1 MSRPLTLR
9 RRNLLLG
16 SGAAFAAAL
25 TRFGRSGT
33 ARAAGAYGPLVA
45 DPDGIMDLPAG
56 FSYRV
61 LDTFGDAMDDG
72 YVVPSLPDGMAV
84 FPGPDDTI
92 ILMRNHELL
101 FGDGPYPFGEG
112 PPEAYDPLGMGCVTR
127 VVLNARDFTRIS
139 SNLVLCGTVI
149 NCAGG
154 PSPWGWLSCEEA
166 TTPQHGYVFLCDP
179 AAERVQMP
187 RKIAAYGRF
196 KHEAACVDTRT
207 NTMYLTEDQGD
218 GSFYRF
224 VPDDKRE
231 PFVGRFQA
239 LRIVGQDRY
248 EVGDMTR
255 GQVLPVA
262 WVDIKD
268 PDPSS
273 DSVRTQ
279 AQDRG
284 AAVFARGEGLTIF
297 NREIFIV
304 TTSGGPIGRGQIFR
318 LIDSAEAPTIEA
330 LVVTDDTEVMNRPD
344 NITVAP
350 WGEPFFVEDN
360 ADVTHIRTIGPDGE
374 VFTFGRNA
382 LSNSELS
389 GVCFSPDGRAM
400 FVNIQHNNLTLV
412 ITGPFPEAPPPGETD
427 AESSGD
433 DGSSSGGDGSSSS
446 GGDASSGGDSDSL
459 PTTTSAT
466 AEGSSSG
473 QAPDDDPGLG
483 DAGGCN
489 CEVNAGPGLASTAG
503 LALAAMALAPR
514 KAPRTPE
521 T

>member
-1 MSRPLTLR
+1 MSRPVTLR

-16 SGAAFAAAL
+16 SGAAFAAVL
-25 TRFGRSGT
+25 TRFGQSGT

-61 LDTFGDAMDDG
+61 LDSFGDAMDDG

-84 FPGPDDTI
+84 FPGPDNTI

-101 FGDGPYPFGEG
+101 FGDGPYAPGEA
-112 PPEAYDPLGMGCVTR
+112 PPEAYDPIGMGCVTR
-127 VVLNARDFTRIS
+127 VVLDARDFTKIS

-154 PSPWGWLSCEEA
+154 PTPWGWLSCEESTA
-166 TTPQHGYVFLCDP
+166 PQHGYVFLCDP
-179 AAERVQMP
+179 AADSVQMP
-187 RKIAAYGRF
+187 RKITAYGCF
-196 KHEAACVDTRT
+196 KHEAAAIDTRT
-207 NTMYLTEDQGD
+207 NTVYLTEDQSD

-248 EVGDMTR
+248 EAGDMSR

-262 WVDIKD
+262 WVDIEN
-268 PDPSS
+268 PDPTN
-273 DSVRTQ
+273 DSVRIQ
-279 AQDRG
+279 AQDNG
-284 AAVFARGEGLTIF
+284 AAVFARGEGLWIF
-297 NREIFIV
+297 KDEIFIV

-318 LIDSAEAPTIEA
+318 LIDSPDDPTIEA

-360 ADVTHIRTIGPDGE
+360 PDENHIRTIGPDGE
-374 VFTFGRNA
+374 VFTFGRNV
-382 LSNSELS
+382 LSSSELA

-400 FVNIQHNNLTLV
+400 FVNIQHDNLTLV
-412 ITGPFPEAPPPGETD
+412 ITGPFPEVPPPGDTD
-427 AESSGD
+427 TDSESDSESSGD
-433 DGSSSGGDGSSSS
+433 DGSSSSGDDASSGDDSDSVPTTSETAGSSSS
-446 GGDASSGGDSDSL
+446 G
-459 PTTTSAT
+459 
-466 AEGSSSG
+466 EE
-473 QAPDDDPGLG
+473 PDDDPGL
-483 DAGGCN
+483 DDDGGCN
-489 CEVNAGPGLASTAG
+489 CDVNAESDLASTAG
-503 LALAAMALAPR
+503 LALAALALAPR
-514 KAPRTPE
+514 KVSRTPE
-521 T
+521 PN